1 MPTSTFFL
9 FQQSHHPT
17 ILAARFPCPVEWS
30 FDEGDQV
37 LNSSSSKL
45 GVIISIGAET
55 AEVDLAGDE
64 GIISVPWTELRKHI
78 VVGDFVEVL
87 SGPLREST
95 GWVERV
101 DDEIVHV
108 VQHLSS
114 ETLEEN
120 QHYCIKVDYM
130 LASATW
136 TNFTSRNSKFILI
149 G

>member
-1 MPTSTFFL
+1 
-9 FQQSHHPT
+9 
-17 ILAARFPCPVEWS
+17 
-30 FDEGDQV
+30 V

-64 GIISVPWTELRKHI
+64 GIISVPWTELHKHI
-78 VVGDFVEVL
+78 VVGDFVEGL

-120 QHYCIKVDYM
+120 QHYRIKVDYM